1 MLLISSKHAAEYTV
15 VFNCVPHVPQ
25 AVLIFIS
32 TAAAH
37 MNDSGKP
44 RGSEATPSYFASFT
58 TRKGGHCLDCSQE
71 AGVDMESF
79 VDFSGHH
86 FYFFCL
92 QIPYHTS
99 KSHDCTWQGYKADPT
114 TLEFNNVAR

>member
-44 RGSEATPSYFASFT
+44 RGSEATPSYFASLLQEKEVIALIAR
-58 TRKGGHCLDCSQE
+58 RKL
-71 AGVDMESF
+71 ES
-79 VDFSGHH
+79 
-86 FYFFCL
+86 
-92 QIPYHTS
+92 TW
-99 KSHDCTWQGYKADPT
+99 SH
-114 TLEFNNVAR
+114 L